1 MFRKEKIY
9 ISSLVLLLTI
19 CTNFLNCY
27 TSPIN
32 SFSNKGKSEI
42 SDKSDN
48 SSYKLVVKRSAEDYF
63 EEFMNSKQVINDVDA
78 NNWTEFETVK
88 FGKYEIDGN
97 LENGDE
103 DIEWFVLETS
113 GKEVT
118 LFSKYVLCPFK
129 DYNDFFDR
137 AFNDIDKKLLSTVER
152 NENLF
157 VINEKEVDRYF
168 NKEGK
173 NLHMLISTE
182 MTPYFSSQDL
192 VDYFDS
198 KPVKNEGVMKYS
210 MADVSY
216 VREGRRGKS
225 KLRRCCK
232 LNGEYSRVYDFSLGC
247 DNAVGLRPLIKVDF
261 SKVLK

>member
-78 NNWTEFETVK
+78 NNWTEFKTVK

-129 DYNDFFDR
+129 NCNDFFDK

-157 VINEKEVDRYF
+157 LISEKEIDKCF

-173 NLHMLISTE
+173 VLTELISTE
-182 MTPYFSSQDL
+182 ITPYLLSQDL
-192 VDYFDS
+192 VDYYDNT
-198 KPVKNEGVMKYS
+198 PIKNEGVMVYPI
-210 MADVSY
+210 AEISY
-216 VREGRRGKS
+216 FKQRGRKS
-225 KLRRCCK
+225 KVRKCCK
-232 LNGEYSRVYDFSLGC
+232 LNGKYTEVFESSLSYN
-247 DNAVGLRPLIKVDF
+247 DAVGLRPLIKIDF
-261 SKVLK
+261 NKVLK